1 MNKEKKLKKINEIG
15 KRFINAR
22 NHGGGGNWWYPK
34 RNVIAYDI
42 KMSSFGFSYD
52 DIKDKISDK
61 QKDFYKNINGMID
74 SFYWDTLNNEL
85 EYFIEDLKEEYE
97 CIKECYQAGR
107 SGGWL
112 EIEYINELGELW
124 DRVEDFESS
133 EVYSIDY
140 IYNEMIKLDKKEREI
155 SSKIKKA
162 LNALN
167 KYIDSEDFINDF
179 INTLMTDADISNYYK
194 QEAKRLINKI

>member
-1 MNKEKKLKKINEIG
+1 MTKKQKLDKINSIAD
-15 KRFINAR
+15 RFINAR
-22 NHGGGGNWWYPK
+22 NHGGNNNWWYPK

-52 DIKDKISDK
+52 GIKDKISDK

-97 CIKECYQAGR
+97 CIKDCYQAGR

-112 EIEYINELGELW
+112 EIEYINELDELW
-124 DRVEDFESS
+124 DSVEDFESS

-140 IYNEMIKLDKKEREI
+140 IYDEMIKLDKKEKEI
-155 SSKIKKA
+155 SEKIKKG
-162 LNALN
+162 LSDLN
-167 KYIDSEDFINDF
+167 KYIDSEDFKDDF
-179 INTLMTDADISNYYK
+179 INTLMTDDDISDYYK
-194 QEAKRLINKI
+194 KEAKRLIDKI